1 MYYFIIMEFINY
13 FIMEQDITHDLIID
27 FILDFV
33 IHFMN
38 LYD

>member
-27 FILDFV
+27 FILNFV